1 MLCPHASLAAETP
14 LRRHPPMF
22 TKTIEVRGHTTR
34 DGVLNLS
41 VNVGVPDTGVAV
53 VVQVKSLSKP
63 GEADA
68 NGWPV
73 GYFDQVAGS
82 MPELERAPQ
91 GQFEGRPT
99 R

>member
-1 MLCPHASLAAETP
+1 
-14 LRRHPPMF
+14 MF
-22 TKTIEVRGHTTR
+22 TETIEARGHTTR

-41 VNVGVPDTGVAV
+41 VNVGVPDTDVAV
-53 VVQVKSLSKP
+53 VVQVKSLAKP
-63 GEADA
+63 GEVDA

-91 GQFEGRPT
+91 GQFEDRLPLG
-99 R
+99 